1 MANGKRLMAKE
12 KFLVKRSGT
21 GFLLLDRSKSRRD
34 DVGFVDFTWKLVYKG
49 KYAGATSETKSR
61 PVQKGFVGFCL

>member
-1 MANGKRLMAKE
+1 M
-12 KFLVKRSGT
+12 KRSGT

-34 DVGFVDFTWKLVYKG
+34 DVGFVDFTWKLVYEG
-49 KYAGATSETKSR
+49 KYADSTSETKSR